1 MSKVISIPKE
11 LSKKGDLVIIPR
23 AEYEELLD
31 LKKIVRLMKLT
42 PSEKKALRLGR
53 KEIKEGKYITLKQL
67 KSELGS

>member
-23 AEYEELLD
+23 AEYEELLG

-42 PSEKKALRLGR
+42 PSEKK
-53 KEIKEGKYITLKQL
+53 
-67 KSELGS
+67 

>member
-23 AEYEELLD
+23 AEYEELLG

>member
-23 AEYEELLD
+23 AEYEELLG

-67 KSELGS
+67 KSELGG